1 VLKEEDRQEEKMKKT
16 GKKRFKNDCCGRRIQ
31 EENYIF

>member
-1 VLKEEDRQEEKMKKT
+1 VLKEEDRWEENLKKT
-16 GKKRFKNDCCGRRIQ
+16 GKKRFKKDWAGRRIQ